1 MAKIRF
7 YIGPITGVMFG
18 FELSEDENYNY
29 MIMDLAFIEVIV
41 EWDK

>member
-7 YIGPITGVMFG
+7 YIGPITGIMLG